1 MKPLFKFFGLS
12 LPTLLLALSAAGGC
26 SDPIAVE
33 PPPKPVQL
41 SSLSIAPVGD
51 LMPAF
56 SSAITSYETTV
67 PSDLPSIAIEA
78 NTDNSDATITIDGL
92 ETPPGARQSVS
103 LGPPGLSTPIEIVV
117 SAPGGN
123 SMMYVLNVT
132 RIAKCTPTAG
142 EDCCRGDY
150 QERPCGGGNCGK
162 QSRQC
167 SDAGKW
173 SAWSNC
179 GVNAARTGQVCRAP
193 GNPCDPVETC
203 GGAAIDCPAD
213 YVEVPLAGRPGCWQN
228 VMDVF
233 SVNNDKYRGNGR
245 LNGACSPGHG
255 CVPSFEINAQA
266 TANHICEVNGFKVNV
281 GITNYQQAGGGIL
294 LGYWNGSG
302 YATIGAGHGQAMASV
317 TCLK

>member
-1 MKPLFKFFGLS
+1 MKPQFKFFGLS

-103 LGPPGLSTPIEIVV
+103 LGPPGLATPIEIVV

-179 GVNAARTGQVCRAP
+179 GVNAARTGQVCRAQAA
-193 GNPCDPVETC
+193 GNTCDPAEVC

-213 YVEVPLAGRPGCWQN
+213 TVLHSVAGFDGCWQDTN
-228 VMDVF
+228 TTSFDP
-233 SVNNDKYRGNGR
+233 
-245 LNGACSPGHG
+245 GACTAHACYPDHE
-255 CVPSFEINAQA
+255 PTAQQRCIESGYTVYKSQSQVSA
-266 TANHICEVNGFKVNV
+266 QTAGDKIYV
-281 GITNYQQAGGGIL
+281 GYWVGGG
-294 LGYWNGSG
+294 GCPSG
-302 YATIGAGHGQAMASV
+302 DRSGGWCRVQIGGGRRMTQV